1 MLEQVAAA
9 FEQKDYQTAKK
20 LLKQLFKEF
29 PHDPGVLLYVAKL
42 QEVSGKYEDAE
53 KFYRRLL
60 QEATNT
66 KIIAQARQ
74 GLQNLQKIERERQQ
88 KAIAEVTGNAGNRE
102 PGLLILEPI
111 SSDRKPQAAL
121 DFARIMQIDPYSARL
136 KLPSRGWRFYKTA
149 AVGELEFFGQQLQQ
163 ANIPCFWTALPQIP
177 QIQVFQVDHF
187 QESTS
192 QATVV
197 CRNHLKQVGSMS
209 FDWSEVSAI
218 VMGRL
223 PIFEE
228 VVDRN
233 ARGKLERKT
242 KTLDYAEFCDLHLP
256 RRNCIMRSHDGSYQ
270 FDKGITSPA
279 VELQDFPQLR
289 QNTVHTNWQNLLRH
303 FQQKLPQ
310 TQTWSDFTTFA
321 ETILDQN
328 EILNRLESHI
338 HLLRTDKT
346 PWDSAFHLYSGLVF
360 SNHQNSTCPD

>member
-9 FEQKDYQTAKK
+9 FAQKDYQTAKK
-20 LLKQLFKEF
+20 LLKQLFKES
-29 PHDPGVLLYVAKL
+29 PNDPWVQLYVAKL
-42 QEVSGKYEDAE
+42 QEVSGKYENAE
-53 KFYRRLL
+53 TFYRRLL
-60 QEATNT
+60 QETTNT
-66 KIIAQARQ
+66 KIITQARQ
-74 GLQNLQKIERERQQ
+74 GLKNLQELEREQQ
-88 KAIAEVTGNAGNRE
+88 QAKIGEATASVGSSE
-102 PGLLILEPI
+102 PGLLVLEPI
-111 SSDRKPQAAL
+111 DSDRKPQAAL

-149 AVGELEFFGQQLQQ
+149 AVGELEFFGKQLQQ
-163 ANIPCFWTALPQIP
+163 ANIPCFWTALSQIP
-177 QIQVFQVDHF
+177 QIQVFQVDYF

-192 QATVV
+192 SATVV
-197 CRNHLKQVGSMS
+197 CRNHLKQVGSLS

-223 PIFEE
+223 PLFEE

-256 RRNCIMRSHDGSYQ
+256 SRNCIVRSHDASYE
-270 FDKGITSPA
+270 FHKGITSPNS
-279 VELQDFPQLR
+279 
-289 QNTVHTNWQNLLRH
+289 QNTVHINWQNLLRH
-303 FQQKLPQ
+303 FHQQLPQ

-328 EILNRLESHI
+328 EILNRIESHI

-346 PWDSAFHLYSGLVF
+346 PWDSAFHLYSALIF
-360 SNHQNSTCPD
+360 LNHNFKHKNSNR